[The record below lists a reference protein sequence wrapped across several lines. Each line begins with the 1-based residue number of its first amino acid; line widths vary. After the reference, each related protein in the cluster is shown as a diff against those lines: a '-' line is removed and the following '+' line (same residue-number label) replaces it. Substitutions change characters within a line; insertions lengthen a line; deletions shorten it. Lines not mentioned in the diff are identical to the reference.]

1 MKYSHRE
8 KRLKFYEQEI
18 KYWERLRKQ
27 YEALEEIETW
37 QKIYDLMFEKIKELE
52 AEDQDQET
60 GNGLH

>member
-1 MKYSHRE
+1 MKLSHRE

>member
-27 YEALEEIETW
+27 YEALEEVETW